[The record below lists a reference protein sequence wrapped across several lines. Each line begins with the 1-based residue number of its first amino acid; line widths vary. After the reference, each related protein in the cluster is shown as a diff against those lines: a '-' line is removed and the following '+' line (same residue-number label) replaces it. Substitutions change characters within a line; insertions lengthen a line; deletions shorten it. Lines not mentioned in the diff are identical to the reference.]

1 MRDLIP
7 DFNTYLFYKKEKKNI
22 KTRSLFSG
30 VGFGYRE
37 NIRMDNKKVRERQDL
52 LGGSISLSRPLSCYS
67 TIFYSY
73 LREDSRNYSSF
84 FV

>member
-37 NIRMDNKKVRERQDL
+37 NIRMDNKKSAGKAR
-52 LGGSISLSRPLSCYS
+52 
-67 TIFYSY
+67 
-73 LREDSRNYSSF
+73 SF
-84 FV
+84 RRFHLPFPTPVVL

>member
-37 NIRMDNKKVRERQDL
+37 NIRMDIEL
-52 LGGSISLSRPLSCYS
+52 LHLIEGG
-67 TIFYSY
+67 
-73 LREDSRNYSSF
+73 DSR
-84 FV
+84 FVGLATYYLHGPHIGPFQP